1 MQQAGVCCRP
11 AGAGRSSG
19 GTRTGRRHRFSSRF
33 EAISRALQPGSKH
46 AQPGVRTSTCTCTYN
61 RWVWGGIKKKICRIR
76 PLLLCGCVVHLLNY
90 HWAGYE
96 ENLIVE
102 KKTAPPHHVE
112 LAVGFQKETRCLP
125 WRPLWWLR
133 GRVVRLLLVL
143 SLALEVPSSS
153 IRRPSPFGPSFLF
166 LFAKVKNLTS
176 PGLEPLM
183 TGATRWVL
191 SSMHPSFF

>member
-112 LAVGFQKETRCLP
+112 LAVAPAGP
-125 WRPLWWLR
+125 WHLSHQTGNKWARR
-133 GRVVRLLLVL
+133 NGQCAAIEIRAVVP
-143 SLALEVPSSS
+143 AGPW
-153 IRRPSPFGPSFLF
+153 PFR
-166 LFAKVKNLTS
+166 
-176 PGLEPLM
+176 
-183 TGATRWVL
+183 ATDSQVI
-191 SSMHPSFF
+191 

>member
-102 KKTAPPHHVE
+102 KKNRPPPPCG
-112 LAVGFQKETRCLP
+112 ARCAC
-125 WRPLWWLR
+125 RSSAR
-133 GRVVRLLLVL
+133 SARLLRM
-143 SLALEVPSSS
+143 LASVRS
-153 IRRPSPFGPSFLF
+153 IKSSFLES
-166 LFAKVKNLTS
+166 AQRCTS
-176 PGLEPLM
+176 ERS
-183 TGATRWVL
+183 ATCRGTSGGGGGGSARAL
-191 SSMHPSFF
+191 

>member
-33 EAISRALQPGSKH
+33 EAISRALQPGSEH

-102 KKTAPPHHVE
+102 KKNRPPPPCGARCVPGVAVIVRCGAGKIRAVDAGAPLRE
-112 LAVGFQKETRCLP
+112 LVG
-125 WRPLWWLR
+125 
-133 GRVVRLLLVL
+133 GRRKGR
-143 SLALEVPSSS
+143 E
-153 IRRPSPFGPSFLF
+153 
-166 LFAKVKNLTS
+166 
-176 PGLEPLM
+176 
-183 TGATRWVL
+183 
-191 SSMHPSFF
+191 

>member
-102 KKTAPPHHVE
+102 KKIAPPHHVE
-112 LAVGFQKETRCLP
+112 LAVESIIISPTPTKQTDVATDAPRRDREVNADCVLFGGVHRLKCAWNRGSIGRHKGGGYGP
-125 WRPLWWLR
+125 RPRAHAGICGWAHA
-133 GRVVRLLLVL
+133 
-143 SLALEVPSSS
+143 LARMS
-153 IRRPSPFGPSFLF
+153 
-166 LFAKVKNLTS
+166 
-176 PGLEPLM
+176 
-183 TGATRWVL
+183 
-191 SSMHPSFF
+191 